1 MNKFEEFLKKVSS
14 DTEFNTKFQS
24 IFTNDAIED
33 KKAAIIQLGEELGV
47 NFTEE
52 DMKAYAE
59 SVKANASCE
68 GELSDEQLETVAG
81 GGFWDDFA
89 YGFCSVLETLGFCF
103 ING

>member
-1 MNKFEEFLKKVSS
+1 MNKFEEFLKKVSA
-14 DTEFNTKFQS
+14 DAEFNTKFQS
-24 IFTNDAIED
+24 IFSDDSLED
-33 KKAAIIQLGEELGV
+33 KKAAIIQFGEELGV

-52 DMKAYAE
+52 DMRAYAE
-59 SVKANASCE
+59 EVKANQSTE